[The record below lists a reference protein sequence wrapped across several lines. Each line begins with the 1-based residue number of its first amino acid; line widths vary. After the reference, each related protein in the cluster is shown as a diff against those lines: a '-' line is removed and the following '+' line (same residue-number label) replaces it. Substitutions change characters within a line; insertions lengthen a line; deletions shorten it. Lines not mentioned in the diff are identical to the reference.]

1 MTQPLI
7 PEEYYQ
13 QIVDKFDKYNRYDT
27 NPTFAFHI
35 ERIAYNG
42 FVLVYTDT
50 TTNFQFEQTFWY
62 STIEESPLSTQIG
75 LTLGF
80 YHINKQL
87 IESLCDLYLELKEK
101 TWTFDTTY
109 RNKNGNLREC
119 MNFSTDLTEQE
130 FHNEV
135 SLRITPWELIASVDT
150 LIPKE
155 QEDSVI
161 KHTELELNLSLYTP
175 TEDIEKLVFDV
186 LTRDLTYQFKK
197 HFGDKLLDY

>member
-7 PEEYYQ
+7 PNEYYQ
-13 QIVDKFDKYNRYDT
+13 QIVNKFAKYNRYDT
-27 NPTFAFHI
+27 NPTFEFSI
-35 ERIAYNG
+35 ERIAHDG

-50 TTNFQFEQTFWY
+50 TTQFQFEQIFWY
-62 STIEESPLSTQIG
+62 KTFEEKPLSTQIG

-87 IESLCDLYLELKEK
+87 IESLCDLYPELKEK

-109 RNKNGNLREC
+109 RNKNGNLRES

-135 SLRITPWELIASVDT
+135 NLRITPWELIASVDT

-161 KHTELELNLSLYTP
+161 KHTELELNLSRYTP
-175 TEDIEKLVFDV
+175 IEDIQKLVFDV

-197 HFGDKLLDY
+197 HFDDKLLDY